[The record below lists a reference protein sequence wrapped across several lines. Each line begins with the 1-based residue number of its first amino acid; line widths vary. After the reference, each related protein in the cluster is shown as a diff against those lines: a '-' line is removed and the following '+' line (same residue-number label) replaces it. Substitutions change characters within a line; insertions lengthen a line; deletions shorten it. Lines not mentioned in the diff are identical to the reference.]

1 MQEWE
6 HSFTTGLL
14 LIKSTLAVYHQAI
27 MPILLENWL
36 CLLLQKTWF
45 KSISEEDQLELKQ
58 MSLPLLL
65 HSLNM
70 LKIIRFQHLVFKF
83 LDLIIATMDRL
94 LLPSHAA
101 LLMLIAKVFLLSHGL
116 KLIILNL
123 NIHLLNSN
131 TKIKLRKIDASMVL
145 RKLLLKEKLVPL
157 S

>member
-6 HSFTTGLL
+6 HSFTTGLS
-14 LIKSTLAVYHQAI
+14 LIKSMLAVYHQMI

-145 RKLLLKEKLVPL
+145 RKLLLKEKLVRL